1 MSLNCTKYKFA
12 RVFIGV
18 CLCLYM
24 FLGMCLRMFVGIC
37 VCLCCMCLCFKNGSP
52 NGYFTGLLYYVK
64 VELDCN
70 LSFP

>member
-1 MSLNCTKYKFA
+1 MCVP
-12 RVFIGV
+12 VFIYV
-18 CLCLYM
+18 

-37 VCLCCMCLCFKNGSP
+37 VCCMPVLYVCLCFKNGSP